1 MDSNTATSYELLG
14 TLEELDNITPSSL
27 YDCYKTLRKEFKV
40 DIFLIGNLE
49 MDDLAILIKKYFKNR
64 YIVDVN
70 KIILAEKWIV

>member
-1 MDSNTATSYELLG
+1 
-14 TLEELDNITPSSL
+14 
-27 YDCYKTLRKEFKV
+27 
-40 DIFLIGNLE
+40 